1 MKNRSRPIKGRR
13 NLALVGGALAAA
25 ALLALAVAL
34 PTLVATRPQPHATI
48 ISGIGGPFKLVD
60 QNGRTVT
67 DADFRGKWLL
77 IYFGYTHCPDACPTA
92 LNAMAE
98 ALDRLG
104 PARDKIQALF
114 VTLDP
119 ERDTPAVLKDYTAA
133 FQANILGLTGSLEQ
147 IAAAAREY
155 RIAFEKHPT
164 GDGDYGI
171 DHSSLIFLVDPAG
184 KPEAFFSDQTA
195 PDRLARRLGEAIG

>member
-1 MKNRSRPIKGRR
+1 MALDSRIQQRHR
-13 NLALVGGALAAA
+13 IQFFVLGGALAAA
-25 ALLALAVAL
+25 LLAIVIAL
-34 PTLVATRPQPHATI
+34 PAFLGTHRATSPAI
-48 ISGIGGPFKLVD
+48 LSGIGGPFKLVD

-92 LNAMAE
+92 LNAIAE

-104 PARDKIQALF
+104 PDRKKIQPLF

-133 FQANILGLTGSLEQ
+133 FQSNILGLTGSAEQ

-184 KPEAFFSDQTA
+184 KANAFFSDQTA
-195 PDRLARRLGEAIG
+195 PDRLARRLGEAVG